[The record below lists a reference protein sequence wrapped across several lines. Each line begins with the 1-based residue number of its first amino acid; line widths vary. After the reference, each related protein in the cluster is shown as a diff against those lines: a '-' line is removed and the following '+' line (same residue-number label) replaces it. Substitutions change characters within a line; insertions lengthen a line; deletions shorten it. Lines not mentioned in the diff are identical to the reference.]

1 MQTKNCP
8 SIRLGIPL
16 VENVL
21 KKKAY
26 SFISDCLHNKYCI
39 QRDSKIALNVA
50 HHHDQYF
57 VSCQTLVNIRGKP
70 ETQTGRATTFDK
82 NCKSRHFLFPAAY
95 IRKSHAEQSCI
106 HTESSELVLFC
117 ST

>member
-1 MQTKNCP
+1 MILMQTKNCP

-50 HHHDQYF
+50 HHHDHHARSLF
-57 VSCQTLVNIRGKP
+57 
-70 ETQTGRATTFDK
+70 E
-82 NCKSRHFLFPAAY
+82 FLEAS
-95 IRKSHAEQSCI
+95 KE
-106 HTESSELVLFC
+106 ESSQHGRK
-117 ST
+117 